1 MNNFEIPTSL
11 LKEQVSSNSKESLSG
26 KTIKKVSELLPVS
39 GFVPLFT
46 KESTIF
52 TQIEWD
58 ALRAGVTA
66 IAIGS
71 LILAE
76 VSRRRTIEPSSK
88 FDKTFS
94 KAGMVLRAVGVGAV
108 LYAIWNI
115 DKI

>member
-1 MNNFEIPTSL
+1 MNKFERLPNPL
-11 LKEQVSSNSKESLSG
+11 GEQVFSNSKEPLSRG
-26 KTIKKVSELLPVS
+26 TIKKVGSLLPVA
-39 GFVPLFT
+39 GFFPLFT

-58 ALRAGVTA
+58 VLRAGFTA
-66 IAIGS
+66 IAVSS

-76 VSRRRTIEPSSK
+76 VFRRRTIEPSSK

-94 KAGMVLRAVGVGAV
+94 KAAMILRTVGVGAA